1 MKAQDFVRRLRVG
14 DSEYSYVSLPVACE
28 ALGIPLRRLPFSLR
42 VLLENFLRH
51 ADRHPELQDL
61 LPRFAEWP
69 REPAGSEAFYYPAR
83 VLLQDFTGV
92 PVLVDL
98 AALRSAMRRL
108 GRDPEKVNPVVPGD
122 LVVDHSIQVDVFGVP
137 EALSINTAREYE
149 RNRERYVFLKW
160 AQKAFRNLRIVPPAS
175 GIVHQVNLE
184 YLARVVQERDGLLV
198 PDTLIGTDSHTTM
211 VNGLGVLGWGVG
223 GIEAEAVLLGE
234 PYPLLVP
241 EVVGVRLTGRLPEG
255 VLATDLVLTVTQ
267 RLRAFGVVGKFV
279 EFFGPGAH
287 ALSLPD
293 RATLANMAPEYGATM
308 GFFPVDEETLR
319 YLEATGRP
327 KELVERVRA
336 YCQAQGLWW
345 EDEEPTYSAV
355 LEIALDEI
363 EPSLSGPARPHDR
376 FPFSRLREVT
386 REAIRKQREFLG
398 GGTAVAEKTR
408 TAVLSRQKVEI
419 ADGSIVIAAITSC
432 TNTSNPLAMLSAG
445 LVARKARARGLRTA
459 PWVKTS
465 LAPGSRV
472 VTRYLREAGLLE
484 DLEALGYAVVGYG
497 CTTCIGN
504 SGPLPEEVAT
514 AIREHELVVAA
525 VLSGNRNF
533 EGRIHPQ
540 VRLNFLASPPLV
552 VLLGIV
558 GTADWSPEEPVGV
571 DQEGKPVYWRDLL
584 PDGDD
589 LRALLQSALKPEFFR
604 EEYGRILEGDAR
616 WKELVAPEAEVFPWD
631 PSSTYIREPPYFEG
645 FSLTPPPLRDIENA
659 RVLMYLGDSVT
670 TDHISPAGAI
680 APDTPAAKYLQEHG
694 VGLADF
700 NTYGARR
707 GNHEVMI
714 RGTFANPRIRNR
726 LVPGKEGGWSIHF
739 PTGFVGSVY
748 EVARRYQAEGTPLL
762 VLAGREYGSGS
773 SRDWA
778 AKGTALLGVRAVLAS
793 SFERIH
799 RSNLIG
805 MGVLPLE
812 LPDQKTPEELGLR
825 GDEVF
830 TIRGISDLR
839 PGATL
844 EVEARRGDEVR
855 RFAVRARV
863 DSQVELE
870 YYRHGGILPYILRKL
885 LS

>member
-616 WKELVAPEAEVFPWD
+616 WKELEAPDAEVFPWD
-631 PSSTYIREPPYFEG
+631 PASTYIREPPYFEG

-680 APDTPAAKYLQEHG
+680 APDTPAGKYLQEHG
-694 VGLADF
+694 VRLADF